1 MNLTLQETII
11 LIVAIA
17 LLVSIII
24 SIIKASLKIAIVA
37 ILAVFLFTGFTVL
50 PDYLS
55 GKIGADELAENYQNK
70 MGEYVPIDTQDAQ
83 NTVNSINQKADEA
96 KQYINENKD
105 SWIESAKT
113 LWQKINGTYEE
124 PENTNTE
131 G

>member
-11 LIVAIA
+11 IIVAIA

-70 MGEYVPIDTQDAQ
+70 MGEYIPIDTQ
-83 NTVNSINQKADEA
+83 DEA
-96 KQYINENKD
+96 KQYIDENKD

-113 LWQKINGTYEE
+113 LWQKINGTYQE